1 MEKTLMTIAEKVKF
15 IEDAITEECSKHQ
28 RPRESVKLVA
38 VSKTKP
44 VPDLEE
50 AYKAGVRVFGE
61 NYIQGLEE
69 KYSKLPDDVE
79 WHFIGHLQSNKIK
92 KLLAVKNIVLE
103 TVDRETYG
111 RINAYRLATKLN
123 SELEAH
129 HPNRKLEIFVQV
141 LTSEEECRRCLM
153 QQSVESSK
161 TEPWSLCSISFK
173 SAHN

>member
-61 NYIQGLEE
+61 NYIQELEE

-92 KLLAVKNIVLE
+92 KLLAVKNIELE

-111 RINAYRLATKLN
+111 
-123 SELEAH
+123 
-129 HPNRKLEIFVQV
+129 
-141 LTSEEECRRCLM
+141 
-153 QQSVESSK
+153 
-161 TEPWSLCSISFK
+161 
-173 SAHN
+173 